1 MIPLSLD
8 AITTAVGGSP
18 AGPTGGGE
26 TVVTAVTTDSRDVPD
41 DSLFVALRGDRHDG
55 HDHIGEALAAGAIAY
70 LAERPVDDPAAPGI
84 VVDDTWQALL
94 ELGGEVRR
102 RVDPTVLA
110 LTGSV
115 GKTTTKDL
123 TAAGLGA
130 ELATVAAEGS
140 YNNEV
145 GVPLTCLAIRPDTE
159 ALVVEIGAR
168 GVGHI
173 AALAPAVAPDVAIVT
188 VVAGA
193 HLEMFGDLETVARAK
208 RELVESLDVDGTAVL
223 NADDR
228 RVAAMADAA
237 PGRVLTFAVDTDA
250 DVTARGVRLDR
261 LARATFTAR
270 SPWGEVEVSL
280 PIAGAHHVTNALA
293 ALTAA
298 GAVGVD
304 VGAAAAAIGA
314 ASVSEWRSAVIE
326 ADGLVVLNDAYN
338 ANPLSVRAA
347 VETLVRVERPAG
359 ARTWAVLGVMAELGA
374 GSERAHEEVG
384 EHCVA
389 RGVDRLV
396 VVGEEAA
403 PMLAGARSAGM
414 PADHRHHVAD
424 AEGALELVAG
434 AAGDGDVVLVKASR
448 VAGLERVAEG
458 LAVGDA
464 R

>member
-1 MIPLSLD
+1 MIPLSID
-8 AITTAVGGSP
+8 AIATAVGG
-18 AGPTGGGE
+18 ATTGPDGAGE
-26 TVVTAVTTDSRDVPD
+26 TVVTTVTTDSRDVPPA
-41 DSLFVALRGDRHDG
+41 SLFVALRGEHHDG
-55 HDHIGEALAAGAIAY
+55 HDHIGEALTAGAIAY
-70 LAERPVDDPAAPGI
+70 LAERAVDDHAAPGV

-94 ELGGEVRR
+94 ALGGEVRR

-115 GKTTTKDL
+115 GKTTAKDL
-123 TAAGLGA
+123 TAAALGA
-130 ELATVAAEGS
+130 ELPTVAAQGS

-145 GVPLTCLAIRPDTE
+145 GVPLTCLAVEPGTE

-188 VVAGA
+188 VVAGV

-208 RELVESLDVDGTAVL
+208 RELVDSLRPEGTAVL

-228 RVAAMADAA
+228 RVAAMASAA
-237 PGRVLTFAVDTDA
+237 PGRVLTFGVDRDA
-250 DVTARGVRLDR
+250 DVVARDVRLDR

-298 GAVGVD
+298 AAVGVGLD
-304 VGAAAAAIGA
+304 AAAAAIGA
-314 ASVSEWRSAVIE
+314 ASVSEWRSAVTE

-338 ANPLSVRAA
+338 ANPLSVSAA
-347 VETLVRVERPAG
+347 LETLVRVERPG
-359 ARTWAVLGVMAELGA
+359 RARTWAVLGVMAELGA
-374 GSERAHEEVG
+374 GSERAHEEIG
-384 EHCVA
+384 ELCVE
-389 RGVDRLV
+389 RGVDHLV

-414 PADHRHHVAD
+414 PPDRLDHVAD
-424 AEGALELVAG
+424 AGAALDRVAG
-434 AAGDGDVVLVKASR
+434 DARDGDVVLVKASR
-448 VAGLERVAEG
+448 VAGLERVADG
-458 LAVGDA
+458 LVGGG
-464 R
+464 RR